1 MAKLKF
7 KVYCPG
13 DSAIFKVNSTIVYGD
28 KEAWLVDAQFQKSK
42 ARELA
47 DEIKALGK
55 KLTLVFISYNDPDY
69 YFGLEAIKEAFPEAK
84 VVSTAQTA
92 WLIRATKDEK
102 LEVWKDKLGDD
113 APSKIIVPEAVKELP
128 LLEGEKVEIRK
139 NDDDPAHCFLWIPSE
154 KTVLGGVYLTENR
167 HPWLADTHSIAAVDA
182 WIKGLEAEIELK
194 PERVI
199 ASHFAKDI
207 NCGKVLGN
215 ALAYMK
221 AYREAVSEGSNADD
235 VVSKMKAQFPDYED
249 EGNLE
254 FGAKVIKGEAQW
266 TTRNLYPGIGR
277 HVIADFSPTVV
288 FDLDFHDDKTM
299 TFIGTDG
306 VWKGYQDTVGFTAEE
321 VADNVFMVYWQEAN
335 GMAVVHVQN
344 WNTKDVWTNI
354 YAPGEKHE
362 SYHMKGT
369 LTLKKEG

>member
-1 MAKLKF
+1 MGKLNF

-13 DSAIFKVNSTIVYGD
+13 DKAVFKVNSTIVYGD
-28 KEAWLVDAQFQKSK
+28 NEAWLVDAQFQKSRAK
-42 ARELA
+42 ALA

-69 YFGLEAIKEAFPEAK
+69 YFGLDVIKEEFPEAK
-84 VVSTAQTA
+84 IVSTAQTA

-102 LEVWKDKLGDD
+102 LAVWKDKLGED
-113 APSKIIVPEAVKELP
+113 APSEIIIPEAVKELP
-128 LLEGEKVEIRK
+128 LLEGEKVEIRQRA
-139 NDDDPAHCFLWIPSE
+139 DDPAHSFLWIPSE
-154 KTVLGGVYLTENR
+154 KTILGGVYLTENR
-167 HPWLADTHSIAAVDA
+167 HPWLADTHSVAALDA
-182 WIKGLEAEIELK
+182 WIHGLEDEIALQ

-199 ASHFAKDI
+199 AGHFAKNI
-207 NCGKVLGN
+207 NCDKVLGN
-215 ALAYMK
+215 ALAYIK
-221 AYREAVSEGSNADD
+221 AYRKAVVESSNADE
-235 VVSKMKAQFPDYED
+235 VVAKVKAEFPDYED
-249 EGNLE
+249 EDNLA
-254 FGAKVIKGEAQW
+254 FGAKVIKGEAKW

-288 FDLDFHDDKTM
+288 FDLNFHDDKTM

-306 VWKGYQDTVGFTAEE
+306 VWKGYQDTVGFTVEE
-321 VADNVFMVYWQEAN
+321 VAENVFMVYWQEAN

-369 LTLKKEG
+369 LTLK